1 MLLCSTIWIEPFPP
15 NVLGRGLYGTPTCV
29 EDRNLAD
36 IPVEL
41 ERNAC
46 SLTSIEFA
54 FTRVADEGT

>member
-1 MLLCSTIWIEPFPP
+1 M
-15 NVLGRGLYGTPTCV
+15 LGRGLYGTPTCV

-41 ERNAC
+41 EKNAC

>member
-15 NVLGRGLYGTPTCV
+15 NVLGLGLYGTPTCV

-41 ERNAC
+41 EKMHA
-46 SLTSIEFA
+46 
-54 FTRVADEGT
+54 V